1 MKVLG
6 SQLERMQRSNG
17 DAFYDQLNANVVTF
31 MAEASPK
38 TPPDEL
44 QKRINAAR
52 VTAEPDGM
60 LSERDITR
68 YVHLLAAL
76 PLDYRDQPE
85 TRWLVAILQS
95 SANAEAKLNQISTL
109 LNEGRV

>member
-17 DAFYDQLNANVVTF
+17 DAFYDQLNANVVT
-31 MAEASPK
+31 ASPK

>member
-1 MKVLG
+1 
-6 SQLERMQRSNG
+6 
-17 DAFYDQLNANVVTF
+17 
-31 MAEASPK
+31 
-38 TPPDEL
+38 
-44 QKRINAAR
+44 
-52 VTAEPDGM
+52 M